1 MKRACYFASAI
12 GINENIETGTQR
24 ILHSIC
30 LHLFFQA
37 FELHI
42 KNFCSSSSFSR
53 RKTIFWF
60 LDLHCAGV
68 RVPIKS
74 ATSAQ
79 SLSYNFIASRRS
91 FSSSSVHFPDCF
103 PPFVT
108 YVILCIP
115 RPPFFFL
122 PFFFVDGAFL
132 KVALDLAL
140 AFAVGVGVTVANS
153 GIPGTQAASP
163 LFSGGSLSSTGSLFF
178 GVLYADKGLPNGT
191 KLVGAAEAATGS
203 ATRGTTG
210 AGIDAGSR
218 AARDKAR
225 SLRSAPEMRS
235 SISASSVAKPCHL
248 GLFETRPLR
257 DFRTKGSFGC
267 GASSGLNAGLDAGR
281 RMDADM
287 ASSLESS
294 LLAPKGKGAPIDAGK
309 CSCCGGETAAGPC
322 TDESRTPIVSIPPK
336 YSSKLPKKDE
346 GMPPTV
352 MIESEVA
359 EIKGEIS
366 IGTGIATGG
375 ISELAFLDFRPL
387 FFGSAVESARLFR
400 PGFFFATLADDDDTS
415 GASTSTVSEP
425 LRAGSAPMAR
435 GTTAGGEERGVR
447 PGPFPNPRSAQVVPS
462 ANFIPPGPNLTPP
475 PPSSGSSTRFR
486 RPVAAG

>member
-1 MKRACYFASAI
+1 M
-12 GINENIETGTQR
+12 
-24 ILHSIC
+24 
-30 LHLFFQA
+30 
-37 FELHI
+37 
-42 KNFCSSSSFSR
+42 
-53 RKTIFWF
+53 
-60 LDLHCAGV
+60 
-68 RVPIKS
+68 PIKS

-79 SLSYNFIASRRS
+79 SLSYNFIASRSS

-115 RPPFFFL
+115 RPPFFFF
-122 PFFFVDGAFL
+122 PFFFADPHFLAFVL
-132 KVALDLAL
+132 VLVL
-140 AFAVGVGVTVANS
+140 AFADGVGVTVANS

-178 GVLYADKGLPNGT
+178 GVLYADKGLPNET

-203 ATRGTTG
+203 ATGGTTG

-257 DFRTKGSFGC
+257 DFRTTGSFGW
-267 GASSGLNAGLDAGR
+267 GAGSGFDAGLDAGR

-294 LLAPKGKGAPIDAGK
+294 LLAPKGKGAPIDAGN
-309 CSCCGGETAAGPC
+309 CSCCGGETAAGPGK
-322 TDESRTPIVSIPPK
+322 DESRTPIVSIPPK

-366 IGTGIATGG
+366 IGTGIATGD

-387 FFGSAVESARLFR
+387 FFGSAPLVESARLFR
-400 PGFFFATLADDDDTS
+400 PGFFFAALAVDDDTS

-486 RPVAAG
+486 RAVAAG